1 MLLLIETICYENGAF
16 QRIPLHEERMKRS
29 RQLLFG
35 ILDPLLL
42 SGLSIPESLKDQK
55 VKCRITYSFQIE
67 DIAYEPYIY
76 KSIKSLKL
84 VREDAI
90 DYSHKYKNRES
101 LNKLL
106 GSRGVCDEILI
117 VKNGMITDT
126 SFSNIIF
133 LKGGT
138 WYTPEYPLLPGT
150 RREDYLQKKL
160 IVPRIIR
167 PDEVCFYEEV
177 RLINAFLS
185 LEEAESIPITNIF

>member
-106 GSRGVCDEILI
+106 GMRGVGDEILV

-126 SFSNIIF
+126 SFSNIVF
-133 LKGGT
+133 LKEGT

-150 RREDYLQKKL
+150 RRADYLRKKL

>member
-1 MLLLIETICYENGAF
+1 MLQLIETICYENGAF

-29 RQLLFG
+29 RQQLFG
-35 ILDPLLL
+35 VSDLL
-42 SGLSIPESLKDQK
+42 SLSRLSIPESLKYQK

-67 DIAYEPYIY
+67 EIAYEPYIS

-90 DYSHKYKNRES
+90 DYSHKYKNRDS
-101 LNKLL
+101 LNRLL
-106 GSRGVCDEILI
+106 GMRGVYDEILV

-126 SFSNIIF
+126 SFSNIIL

-150 RREDYLQKKL
+150 RREFYLRKNQ
-160 IVPRIIR
+160 IFPRVIK
-167 PDEVCFYEEV
+167 PEDLGQYEEA
-177 RLINAFLS
+177 RLINSMRS
-185 LEEAESIPITNIF
+185 LEDADPIQIAGIF

>member
-1 MLLLIETICYENGAF
+1 MLQLIETICYENGAF

-29 RQLLFG
+29 RQQLFG
-35 ILDPLLL
+35 ILDLL
-42 SGLSIPESLKDQK
+42 SLSCLSIPESLKDQK

-67 DIAYEPYIY
+67 DIAYEPYIN

-90 DYSHKYKNRES
+90 DYSHKYKNRDS
-101 LNKLL
+101 LTSLL
-106 GSRGVCDEILI
+106 GMRGVCDEILV

-133 LKGGT
+133 LKKGT

-150 RREDYLQKKL
+150 RRADYLQKNQIFPQVIKPEDL
-160 IVPRIIR
+160 GQ
-167 PDEVCFYEEV
+167 YEEA
-177 RLINAFLS
+177 RLINSMRS
-185 LEEAESIPITNIF
+185 LEDADPIQISRIF

>member
-1 MLLLIETICYENGAF
+1 MLQLIETICYENGAF
-16 QRIPLHEERMKRS
+16 QRIPLHEERMKHS

-35 ILDPLLL
+35 IMEFL
-42 SGLSIPESLKDQK
+42 SLSCLSIPESLKDQK

-67 DIAYEPYIY
+67 DIAYEPYIN

-90 DYSHKYKNRES
+90 DYSHKYKNRDS
-101 LNKLL
+101 LNRLL
-106 GSRGVCDEILI
+106 GMRGVCDEILV

-150 RREDYLQKKL
+150 RREDYLRKNQIFPQVIKPEDL
-160 IVPRIIR
+160 G
-167 PDEVCFYEEV
+167 EYEEA
-177 RLINAFLS
+177 RLINSMRS
-185 LEEAESIPITNIF
+185 LEYADPIQISGIF